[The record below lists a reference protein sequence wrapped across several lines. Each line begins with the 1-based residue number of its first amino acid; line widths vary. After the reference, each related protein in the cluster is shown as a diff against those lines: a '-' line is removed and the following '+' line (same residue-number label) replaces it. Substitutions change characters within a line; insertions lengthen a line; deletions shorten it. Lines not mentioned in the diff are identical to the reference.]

1 MSSQSHNPTSREPVR
16 CDYCEL
22 PVPGATHGPVYCCSG
37 CRFAS
42 AVTNERGEIG
52 EARWMLTGLGV
63 SLFFTLN
70 VIMMTMALWAYA
82 DQPETQFAAALAD
95 FLRWIALLFSLPV
108 LAWLGLPL
116 GRNAL
121 ELLRRGQ
128 LSTDLLLMIGVV
140 AAFGYSVISTVRGL
154 GHVYYEVS
162 CVILVLVTLG
172 RWLEATGRRQASEA
186 LHALETLL
194 PETVHRVVGEP
205 RYDGQSRPSPLR
217 KEPLPRTAL
226 TPNPSPGGRGEPE
239 GVWSHEESIPLSE
252 VCVGDHLHVRATERI
267 PVDGLVTR
275 GTATVD
281 EQFLTGESW
290 PASKR
295 PGSSLLGGTL
305 NLDGDMI
312 IEATALPQQGAL
324 GRLVEAVRQAQSA
337 KGRYEQ
343 LADRCSRL
351 FFPVIGV
358 ITVGTAVWHGTH
370 SGIEA
375 ALLNSLAVVL
385 IACPCA
391 LALATPLAVWAALGT
406 AARQGVLLHGGE
418 ALERLADVTALR
430 LDKTGT
436 LTTGSPSVKQF
447 LCETPTERDE
457 VLRRAAALADSSTHI
472 FSRAV
477 RGFVETTEPIPLLDH
492 VKSIPGRGISALVTG
507 DRNETVL
514 GSERMMA
521 EQRLRLGPQ
530 LEAVI
535 GQLDQQSES
544 CVLVG
549 WEGWVRGLFLLREE
563 LRPEAIEMIA
573 KCRELG
579 LDLVVL
585 TGDRAARGAQ
595 LQQEIG
601 VPVRAEL
608 LPEDKLK
615 VIRQLRSTGVGVAMV
630 GDGVNDAPAL
640 ALADVGIAMGCGTD
654 VTRESADV
662 CLIRDDLLAIPWVI
676 GHARRTVSTI
686 RQNLFWSFA
695 YNGFGVALAACGCLH
710 PAIAAALMVISS
722 LMVLGNS
729 LRLKHSGEP
738 GETLPTMR
746 GLELPAKPD
755 PVSEATT

>member
-1 MSSQSHNPTSREPVR
+1 MSSLSHNPTFHEPIR

-37 CRFAS
+37 CRFAA
-42 AVTNERGEIG
+42 AVTNERGEVG

-121 ELLRRGQ
+121 EQLRRGQ
-128 LSTDLLLMIGVV
+128 LSTDLLLMTGVV

-194 PETVHRVVGEP
+194 PETVHRVLTVAGEK
-205 RYDGQSRPSPLR
+205 R
-217 KEPLPRTAL
+217 
-226 TPNPSPGGRGEPE
+226 
-239 GVWSHEESIPLSE
+239 ESEVLIPLAD
-252 VCVGDHLHVRATERI
+252 VRVGDLLRVRTSERV

-275 GTATVD
+275 GTASVD
-281 EQFLTGESW
+281 EQFFTGESW

-305 NLDGDMI
+305 NLDGDLL

-324 GRLVEAVRQAQSA
+324 GRLVDAVRQAQSA
-337 KGRYEQ
+337 KGRNEQ

-370 SGIEA
+370 AGIEA

-447 LCETPTERDE
+447 LCETATDRDE

-507 DRNETVL
+507 DRDETVL
-514 GSERMMA
+514 GSVRMMA

-535 GQLDQQSES
+535 GQLEQQSES

-549 WEGWVRGLFLLREE
+549 WNGWVRGLFLLREE

-595 LQQEIG
+595 LQREIG
-601 VPVRAEL
+601 VPVRAER
-608 LPEDKLK
+608 LPEDKLAE
-615 VIRQLRSTGVGVAMV
+615 IRQLRSSGVRVAMV

-722 LMVLGNS
+722 LIVLGNS
-729 LRLKHSGEP
+729 LRLKHTGDPSEAV
-738 GETLPTMR
+738 PTTT
-746 GLELPAKPD
+746 GLALPAKPD
-755 PVSEATT
+755 HISEAST